1 VEKYKILKRA
11 ILEEKLNY
19 ARAYHKTRLEV
30 ANWVLDNPETFSDL
44 LDFCYD
50 LKNDISYK
58 ASWILEIVVK
68 DDLSLVY
75 PEIDRFCNQL
85 EHITRDQ
92 SLRPMAKICEIIIHE
107 FYKNKTSEIKKVLS
121 QKHKE
126 QITTNCF
133 DWLITDQKVACK
145 AYSISS
151 LYALGTEFDW
161 IHPELE
167 TILKEGY
174 NNHSAAF
181 KARARQFLA
190 KIEKRKKQKPYN

>member
-1 VEKYKILKRA
+1 MKRA

-19 ARAYHKTRLEV
+19 TKAYRKTRLEV
-30 ANWVLDNPETFSDL
+30 AHWVLDNPEIFPDL

-50 LKNDISYK
+50 LKSDISYK
-58 ASWILEIVVK
+58 SCWILEFVVK
-68 DDLSLVY
+68 ENLSLLY
-75 PEIDRFCNQL
+75 PEIDRFCDQL

-92 SLRPMAKICEIIIHE
+92 SLRPMAKICEMLVDAY
-107 FYKNKTSEIKKVLS
+107 YKKKSPVIKQVLT

-126 QITTNCF
+126 QITANCF

-151 LYALGTEFDW
+151 LYALGTEFEW

-167 TILKEGY
+167 IILREGY
-174 NNHSAAF
+174 NKHTAAF
-181 KARARQFLA
+181 KARARQYLT
-190 KIEKRKKQKPYN
+190 KLEKRKNQKP

>member
-1 VEKYKILKRA
+1 MKRA

-19 ARAYHKTRLEV
+19 TKAYRKTRLEV
-30 ANWVLDNPETFSDL
+30 ANWVLNNPDTFSDL

-58 ASWILEIVVK
+58 ASWILEFVVK

-75 PEIDRFCNQL
+75 PEIDRYCNQL

-92 SLRPMAKICEIIIHE
+92 SLRPMAKICEMLTTEYYI
-107 FYKNKTSEIKKVLS
+107 KQSPAIKKVLT

-126 QITTNCF
+126 QITANCF

-145 AYSISS
+145 AYSISA
-151 LYALGTEFDW
+151 LYLLGTEFDW

-167 TILKEGY
+167 TILREGY
-174 NNHSAAF
+174 NKHTAAF
-181 KARARQFLA
+181 KARARHFLT
-190 KIEKRKKQKPYN
+190 KIEKRKKQKPHR